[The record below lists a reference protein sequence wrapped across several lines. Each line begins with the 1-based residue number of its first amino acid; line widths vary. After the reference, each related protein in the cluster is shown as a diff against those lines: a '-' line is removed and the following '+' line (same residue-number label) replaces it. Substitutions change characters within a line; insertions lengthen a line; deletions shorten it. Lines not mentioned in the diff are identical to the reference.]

1 MRKMVWLSGLIL
13 ALATPALAQDETPKV
28 EASAGYS
35 YVRVNVDTTAAGGT
49 GTQGFNGNGGSGS
62 IAFNMNRW
70 FGVVADFGG
79 YTHSETI
86 TVGGTTVTGTA
97 TAYSYLFGPKIASR
111 GHEKW
116 TPFAQALFGGVH
128 GNASGSTGG
137 VSLGSTSE
145 NVFGMAIGGGLD
157 YNVSKHVGIRVIQ
170 AEYLLT
176 KFTDGVNNRQNNVRL
191 TFGIVFRTG
200 S

>member
-1 MRKMVWLSGLIL
+1 MRKMAWLSGLIL
-13 ALATPALAQDETPKV
+13 ALAMPALAQDETPRV

-35 YVRVNVDTTAAGGT
+35 YVRVNVNTGT
-49 GTQGFNGNGGSGS
+49 GSQGFNGNGGSGS

-86 TVGGTTVTGTA
+86 TVGGTPVTGTA

-128 GNASGSTGG
+128 GSASGTVGG
-137 VSLGSTSE
+137 VPGSTSE

-157 YNVSKHVGIRVIQ
+157 YNVSKHIGIRVVQ

-176 KFTDGVNNRQNNVRL
+176 KFTDGFNNRQNNLRL
-191 TFGIVFRTG
+191 TFGVVFRSG
-200 S
+200 GK